1 MSSLAPDRIS
11 HIVDRS
17 LVHRVAD
24 LYDHYRIVLGRP
36 ERAPGDQGDGQ
47 SHKGGEQNETH
58 PMRVTICPVT
68 SVGLPM
74 ATLHSMHTIL
84 LVADRQNLIDQI
96 HASLASADVLIID
109 HPDSD
114 TAAVTA
120 YEKKVDVVLVGM
132 QVGTMGAMAVA
143 RDVRAKAGS
152 ADEIPVTILLDREA
166 DSFLAGRSG
175 ARNWL
180 LKNAPVSDLQAA
192 VAPEPTVAT

>member
-1 MSSLAPDRIS
+1 
-11 HIVDRS
+11 
-17 LVHRVAD
+17 
-24 LYDHYRIVLGRP
+24 
-36 ERAPGDQGDGQ
+36 
-47 SHKGGEQNETH
+47 
-58 PMRVTICPVT
+58 
-68 SVGLPM
+68 M

-120 YEKKVDVVLVGM
+120 YEKNVDVVLVGM